1 MALPYQWTTDDI
13 LALTYIRGLNSNTLR
28 QIVERYESLEILLKS
43 ELPPQ
48 LAAKINQGNLFGD
61 SLLKTLRSKADE
73 QLELCDKADVY
84 IVPYWDNDYPTLLKP
99 INYPPL
105 LLFVRGRLEN
115 PDSNAI
121 GIVGTRKCTMYGK
134 LTTERF
140 AQVFAKNN
148 IIVCSGLAYGID
160 TYAHSAALKSSG
172 ITYAVIASGIDQIS
186 PSLSA
191 KLALEISDH
200 GAVISEYRCG
210 TKALPAYF
218 PQRNRIISGISRAT
232 VVVESALK
240 GGALITAQFALDQGR
255 EIFAVPGNINSEKS
269 EGTNKLIRK
278 NIAMAALSPEDVL
291 EELGLA
297 ETKENISKQIE
308 LTLSPREQKIYDVL
322 NFEPMQ
328 LDVLAQTTEMS
339 TQQLLV
345 ELLALEFKDAVRQL
359 PGKYFMRL
367 H

>member
-1 MALPYQWTTDDI
+1 MALPHKWTADDI
-13 LALTYIRGLNSNTLR
+13 LTLTYIRGLNSNTLR
-28 QIVERYESLEILLKS
+28 QIVERYESLETLLNS

-48 LAAKINQGNLFGD
+48 LAAKIFQGNLFAD
-61 SLLKTLRSKADE
+61 SLLKTLREQADK
-73 QLELCDKADVY
+73 QKELCDKANVY
-84 IVPYWDNDYPTLLKP
+84 IVSFWDNDYPELLKH

-105 LLFVRGRLEN
+105 LLFVRGRLEAS
-115 PDSNAI
+115 DSNAI

-140 AQVFAKNN
+140 ADVFAKNG

-160 TYAHSAALKSSG
+160 TIAHSATLKAQG

-191 KLALEISDH
+191 KLAHEISGA

-232 VVVESALK
+232 VVIESALK

-297 ETKENISKQIE
+297 APKEKYSRQIRLE
-308 LTLSPREQKIYDVL
+308 LSPQEQKIYDHL
-322 NFEPMQ
+322 NFEPLH
-328 LDVLAQTTEMS
+328 LDALGHQTGFS
-339 TQQLLV
+339 TQELLV
-345 ELLALEFKDAVRQL
+345 HLLGLEFKDAVRQL
-359 PGKYFMRL
+359 PGKYFLRM